1 MATSVTSFCCRHA
14 RTHRPVSDQ
23 FFFFNDLLPVLLIAR
38 RVPVGMA
45 TGTAHN
51 AGVIAKKCLAIN
63 YKPQAPQRPT
73 SFHDQNQV
81 LS

>member
-23 FFFFNDLLPVLLIAR
+23 FYFFDDLLPVLLIAQR
-38 RVPVGMA
+38 IPVGVA
-45 TGTAHN
+45 TSTAHN
-51 AGVIAKKCLAIN
+51 AGVVAKKYSAIN